1 MNTQP
6 STTPPQPGTASPD
19 PAGLPLFTAP
29 GFTGRPS
36 ARNLGGAKRP
46 ETAVDDAVAT
56 GAVSSHVTALRPARS
71 TTLDELGENHHTD
84 HQDWTLV
91 RTLRTQVAEQV
102 RDVLTPE
109 QLAGGL
115 NRTVHEP
122 LALDLVNGEIANYN
136 SRQVAGGGQPLST
149 GAVARLRTAVLD
161 AIFGLGRL
169 ERLLHL
175 EGLEDIYIR
184 GADNVILSFADGRK
198 VAGPPVA
205 DSDAEL
211 IADLQHLAA
220 VNPHG
225 ERAFSTADKMLDL
238 TLPNGDRL
246 SASAWFT
253 PRPMVTIRRHGY
265 VDIALDTLVE
275 LGALDEAMQQFLVAA
290 VQAGIN
296 VVVSGLPA
304 SGKTTMIRALLNEL
318 PPSVALGTIESEFEL
333 GLHNLRHRHP
343 NVWAAQT
350 MAGGEDGAGA
360 ITLSDLVVHS
370 LRQSIDR
377 IIVGEVRG
385 QEILP
390 MLDAMQAGKGSVSTV
405 HATSTRHT
413 VDRLVNL
420 AMKAGPHITAA
431 YAYRMIA
438 DNVDLVVSIQVIDE
452 TPIGGR
458 KHRFIQQIDALQL
471 SDDAAN
477 GVAFTPIFAPGPD
490 GRGVPTGN
498 RPAWID
504 QLEMHGFDPAWLVK
518 GASTWSRPLEL
529 LRGRRSA

>member
-1 MNTQP
+1 MTRPGDNQSP
-6 STTPPQPGTASPD
+6 ATTSPAD
-19 PAGLPLFTAP
+19 LPLFTTPSTA
-29 GFTGRPS
+29 GGRPT
-36 ARNLGGAKRP
+36 ARNLAGTGTRAP
-46 ETAVDDAVAT
+46 LETPDDAVDQ
-56 GAVSSHVTALRPARS
+56 GQQVRS
-71 TTLDELGENHHTD
+71 LHPVRTTSLDELTEPEHD
-84 HQDWTLV
+84 HQDWALV

-102 RDVLTPE
+102 RE
-109 QLAGGL
+109 QLSTEELATGL
-115 NRTVHEP
+115 NRAVHEE

-136 SRQVAGGGQPLST
+136 SRQVAAGNAPLRS
-149 GAVARLRTAVLD
+149 GAVARLRSQVLD
-161 AIFGLGRL
+161 AIFGLGRI

-175 EGLEDIYIR
+175 PGLEDIYIR
-184 GADNVILSFADGRK
+184 GCDNVILSFADGRK
-198 VAGPPVA
+198 VTGPPVA
-205 DSDAEL
+205 DSDEEL

-225 ERAFSTADKMLDL
+225 ERAFSPANPMLDM

-253 PRPMVTIRRHGY
+253 PRPAVTIRRHGY
-265 VDIALDTLVE
+265 VDITLDKLVE
-275 LGALDEAMQQFLVAA
+275 LGAMDEAMQQFLVAA

-318 PPSVALGTIESEFEL
+318 PATVALGTIESEFEL
-333 GLHNLRHRHP
+333 GLHNLRERHP
-343 NVWAAQT
+343 NVWPAQT
-350 MAGGEDGAGA
+350 MAGGEDGAGQ
-360 ITLSDLVVHS
+360 ITLDNLVVHS

-390 MLDAMQAGKGSVSTV
+390 MMDAMQAGKGSVSTV

-431 YAYRMIA
+431 YAYRQIA
-438 DNVDLVVSIQVIDE
+438 DNIDLIVNIHVIDE

-458 KHRFIQQIDALQL
+458 KHRFIHQIDALHL

-477 GVAFTPIFAPGPD
+477 GVAFVPLFAPGPD
-490 GRGVPTGN
+490 GRGVPTGFQ
-498 RPAWID
+498 PPWLH
-504 QLEMHGFDPAWLVK
+504 QLEMHGFDPAWLTK
-518 GASTWSRPLEL
+518 GVSTWTQPLEL
-529 LRGRRSA
+529 LRGRRSAS